1 MSRYFRFAIG
11 CLILFVLL
19 GGATMHAADYVVI
32 QRQVNVNRPAAAVW
46 KRVGDYCAIAEWL
59 KVTCDYASGSGEIGS
74 VRRINGANLEPMVAK
89 TEFSYTY
96 WQTAGNMAPMGYHGT
111 LAVEQDGA
119 DKSKL
124 VYTLFYD
131 QAAMASDATRASERE
146 RLTSRF
152 QAALDTMKTLAEA
165 K

>member
-1 MSRYFRFAIG
+1 
-11 CLILFVLL
+11 
-19 GGATMHAADYVVI
+19 
-32 QRQVNVNRPAAAVW
+32 
-46 KRVGDYCAIAEWL
+46 
-59 KVTCDYASGSGEIGS
+59 
-74 VRRINGANLEPMVAK
+74 LEPMVAK

-96 WQTAGNMAPMGYHGT
+96 WQTAGNMAPMAYHGT

>member
-1 MSRYFRFAIG
+1 
-11 CLILFVLL
+11 
-19 GGATMHAADYVVI
+19 MHAADYVVI

-96 WQTAGNMAPMGYHGT
+96 WQTAGNMAPMAYHGT